1 MEVSGEVE
9 VNEDE
14 STTTTKPKET
24 ERVHITND
32 EMLELNDTA
41 KYMMIKVTTE
51 DEFNPSI
58 ILERTTYINI
68 EETASVPNVEEIITK
83 DTVLINNNETANE
96 KTTTTINIPDCET
109 SMVETTESDK
119 KQTTKK
125 INDEV
130 DSVLEF
136 TSEEKSDDEETV
148 VVPYVCSREGDIHA
162 VVNLVGSENS
172 VYCKN
177 DYRFDGAFCVD
188 CKKLFVDRVNDTTKE
203 FKPTKKKPMYCCI
216 NAKEYCTY
224 AMCYS
229 CYMQS
234 LLVLD
239 LKKSQN

>member
-1 MEVSGEVE
+1 LANLTTFFGLQIINKNKETIEVSGEVE

-14 STTTTKPKET
+14 STTTTIPKVT

-32 EMLELNDTA
+32 EMLELND
-41 KYMMIKVTTE
+41 
-51 DEFNPSI
+51 N
-58 ILERTTYINI
+58 
-68 EETASVPNVEEIITK
+68 VPNVEEILPK
-83 DTVLINNNETANE
+83 DTVLINNN
-96 KTTTTINIPDCET
+96 KI

-125 INDEV
+125 PNDEV

-148 VVPYVCSREGDIHA
+148 IVPYVCSRDGDIHA
-162 VVNLVGSENS
+162 VVNLVSSENS
-172 VYCKN
+172 VYCTN
-177 DYRFDGAFCVD
+177 EYRFDGAFCVD

-203 FKPTKKKPMYCCI
+203 FKPTKKKPMYCCN

-234 LLVLD
+234 LL
-239 LKKSQN
+239 KAKIN

>member
-1 MEVSGEVE
+1 LANLNTFFCLQIKNKNKEPIEVSGEVE

-14 STTTTKPKET
+14 STTTTIPKET

-32 EMLELNDTA
+32 EMLELNDNA

-51 DEFNPSI
+51 DEFNPSL
-58 ILERTTYINI
+58 ILEKTTYINI
-68 EETASVPNVEEIITK
+68 EETTSVPNVEDILTK
-83 DTVLINNNETANE
+83 DTVLINNN
-96 KTTTTINIPDCET
+96 KT

-125 INDEV
+125 PNDEV

-148 VVPYVCSREGDIHA
+148 IVPYVCSRDGDIHA
-162 VVNLVGSENS
+162 VVNLVSSENS
-172 VYCKN
+172 VYCTN
-177 DYRFDGAFCVD
+177 EYRFDGAFCVD

-203 FKPTKKKPMYCCI
+203 FKPTKKKPMYCCN

-234 LLVLD
+234 LL
-239 LKKSQN
+239 KAKIN